1 MTTEERYR
9 RILANHLPAGAVDW
23 VYDYLNLHKV
33 HFHIT
38 QERRSKL
45 GDYRWPQSAGGR
57 DHPFHEISVNGD
69 LGPYRFL
76 WVFLHEAAHLETH
89 LRHGH
94 SVQPHGHEWQ
104 GEYCRLLREHL
115 AFFPGEVQPLV
126 ARFARR
132 VPMERA
138 VGRQAEEALRRFEP
152 GYTAEAAPLTLDRL
166 QPGVRFR
173 LRSKPALLF
182 EAQER
187 RRTRWL
193 CLELTSGRQY
203 TVNGAAEVEV
213 EEP

>member
-69 LGPYRFL
+69 LGPYR
-76 WVFLHEAAHLETH
+76 
-89 LRHGH
+89 
-94 SVQPHGHEWQ
+94 
-104 GEYCRLLREHL
+104 

-138 VGRQAEEALRRFEP
+138 AGRQAEDALRRFEP
-152 GYTAEAAPLTLDRL
+152 GYTPEAAALTLDRL

-173 LRSKPALLF
+173 LRSRPALLF
-182 EAQER
+182 EAQEH

-213 EEP
+213 EDFSDELC

>member
-9 RILANHLPAGAVDW
+9 HILSNHLPQVAVDW
-23 VYDYLNLHKV
+23 VYDYLNQHKV

-38 QERRSKL
+38 LERKSKL
-45 GDYRWPQSAGGR
+45 GDYRWPQR
-57 DHPFHEISVNGD
+57 ERTFHEISINGD

-94 SVQPHGHEWQ
+94 SVAAHGHEWQ
-104 GEYCRLLREHL
+104 AEYCRLLREHL
-115 AFFPGEVQPLV
+115 ALFPTEVQPLIV
-126 ARFARR
+126 RFARR

-138 VGRQAEEALRRFEP
+138 ASRQVEAALLRFEP
-152 GYTAEAAPLTLDRL
+152 GYSPEAAAPTLDQLRS
-166 QPGVRFR
+166 GVRFR
-173 LRSKPALLF
+173 LKSKPALLF

-203 TVNGAAEVEV
+203 LVNGAAEVTV
-213 EEP
+213 EK